1 METEFCDIVLKVGG
15 MLATSVGKRT
25 VLSIFRHVILNEPDH
40 VIERVF
46 HSLSLGEKYNN
57 KKLKS
62 GDTLRADWYF
72 DNDNNVK
79 FVEKMVKQLI
89 SDTQG
94 EKSTYITKF
103 YVNIRFSSNDDIDEH
118 TAFSYL
124 ETIDSLSWRQL
135 CIIRLIALNDNGKI
149 DSHSSIS
156 DEKIENLSDDQRMTF
171 HAISREYRELM
182 DNYYIEGSS
191 MPQVSSRDKWYR
203 EPWLDAPELW
213 GMPNHTKRLHDLMDL
228 NEIPD
233 REITETFSIWG
244 IKLKNRENQFNQSQ
258 NY

>member
-1 METEFCDIVLKVGG
+1 MENELCDVLKVGKII
-15 MLATSVGKRT
+15 ATSIGKKT
-25 VLSIFRHVILNEPDH
+25 ILSIFRHVILNEPDH

-57 KKLKS
+57 KKRKC
-62 GDTLRADWYF
+62 GETLRADWYF

-94 EKSTYITKF
+94 KKSEYITKF

-124 ETIDSLSWRQL
+124 ETIDSLSWRQF
-135 CIIRLIALNDNGKI
+135 CIMRLIALNDNGKI
-149 DSHSSIS
+149 DRHSNIS
-156 DEKIENLSDDQRMTF
+156 DDIVENLSDDQRMKF
-171 HAISREYRELM
+171 HAIGREYQELM
-182 DNYYIEGSS
+182 DNHYIDGTA
-191 MPQVSSRDKWYR
+191 MPHVSSQDKWNK
-203 EPWLDAPELW
+203 EPWLDSPELW
-213 GMPNHTKRLHDLMDL
+213 GMPNYTKRLHDLMDL
-228 NEIPD
+228 NEIPN

-244 IKLKNRENQFNQSQ
+244 IRLKKS
-258 NY
+258 